1 MADELTVNP
10 YYQYIDG
17 DSIIIPD
24 TSRILE
30 DVQAEWV
37 TVFGSALSLDPS
49 TPQGRIMELSVSA
62 RKGTLELCALIANQI
77 NPYYATGQ
85 FLDGQGA
92 LFGLNRIKSTQT
104 VTLANVGGVPG
115 TLIPAGSQAKTEA
128 GDVFYT
134 PNDVTIA
141 ESGSQSA
148 YFYSVE
154 SGAIPAAV
162 DTLTKIVTPV
172 IGWETINNQTAPILG
187 IPQESDIAFRNR
199 IMASRYSGIA
209 LFDAIQSKLNTLDD
223 VIGYA
228 IYNNPTGSSVVWDSK
243 VTVPAHS
250 ICLFIQGGDDNEI
263 ANVLFETVTA
273 GCGYTAYSD
282 QSTTVS
288 ISYQAGVATIPAVVT
303 FNRPAETNIK
313 CQVTVKR
320 NKYTGSDL
328 EADVK
333 NAVIAWANN
342 QVEGVDGLKIG
353 TPVYSYEIGAAVS
366 QRIPEII
373 VQDVKIA
380 LESGT
385 LSNAAIPIDV
395 TQAAVLPNENIT
407 IVIAEG

>member
-10 YYQYIDG
+10 YYRYIDG

-49 TPQGRIMELSVSA
+49 TPQGRMMELSVSA

-92 LFGLNRIKSTQT
+92 LFGLNRIKATQT
-104 VTLANVGGVPG
+104 VTLVNIGGVPG
-115 TLIPAGSQAKTEA
+115 TVIPAGSQAKTEA
-128 GDVFYT
+128 GDVFFT
-134 PNDVTIA
+134 PNEITIA
-141 ESGSQSA
+141 GSGSQSA
-148 YFYSVE
+148 YFYSVN
-154 SGAIPAAV
+154 SGEVPAAV
-162 DTLTKIVTPV
+162 DTLNRIVTPV
-172 IGWETINNQTAPILG
+172 IGWETVSNPSAPILG
-187 IPQESDIAFRNR
+187 IPQESDTAFRNR

-209 LFDAIQSKLNTLDD
+209 LFDAIQSKLNALDD

-228 IYNNPTGSSVVWDSK
+228 IYNNPTGSSVVWDSV

-263 ANVLFETVTA
+263 AHVLFETVTA
-273 GCGYTAYSD
+273 GCGYTAYSG
-282 QSTTVS
+282 QSVTVS
-288 ISYQAGVATIPAVVT
+288 INYQAGVATVPAVVT
-303 FNRPAETNIK
+303 FNRPAVVDIK

-320 NKYTGSDL
+320 HNYTGSDL
-328 EADVK
+328 ETDVK
-333 NAVIAWANN
+333 NAVSAWAAGD
-342 QVEGVDGLKIG
+342 VEGVDGLKLG

-385 LSNAAIPIDV
+385 LSNEAIPINV
-395 TQAAVLPNENIT
+395 TQAANLPVDNIAV
-407 IVIAEG
+407 VITEG